1 MTVQFPSKPIDC
13 RQIEAILP
21 PFVDGEADAGDAAV
35 IHAHL
40 ARCAACR
47 QVVEEQRDVRALL
60 SSRRAS
66 LREAAPA
73 GLESAVR
80 QLAAAAPPVLRA
92 GAWSRRLSP
101 LAAAAAVVLAVLGG
115 LYWGTG
121 QSSVLLAAQLTL
133 DHIKCFMIDGDAHAH
148 AMTSDIA
155 QVRLHESHGM
165 DVKLPTPPAT
175 DAASLV
181 GVRSCLYGEGW
192 VAHVLYRVDG
202 QPVLMF
208 VMPGQQSAPAD
219 VSAFG
224 RHTQVLT
231 RRGVTYVLVAPAQ
244 LTDVA
249 AAIGLEGE

>member
-1 MTVQFPSKPIDC
+1 MTVQFPSTPIDC

-21 PFVDGEADAGDAAV
+21 PFVDGEAGAADAAV

-47 QVVEEQRDVRALL
+47 KVVEEQKGVRALL

-80 QLAAAAPPVLRA
+80 QLTAAPSPVTA
-92 GAWSRRLSP
+92 TGAWSRRFSP
-101 LAAAAAVVLAVLGG
+101 LAAAAAVVLALFGG

-148 AMTSDIA
+148 AMTSDVA

-165 DVKLPTPPAT
+165 DVKLPTPPSA

-181 GVRSCLYGEGW
+181 SIRSCLYGEGW
-192 VAHVLYRVDG
+192 VAHVLYRVEG
-202 QPVLMF
+202 QPVSMF

-231 RRGVTYVLVAPAQ
+231 RQGVTYVLVAPAR
-244 LTDVA
+244 LTGVA
-249 AAIGLEGE
+249 AALGLEGE